1 MKLTSRDVLAF
12 FKSPPKAITG
22 VLIYGND
29 TMRVSDK
36 RQHLIKSLL
45 GSNADKE
52 MRLARISRENLKNA
66 PEQAIDLCKA
76 QGFFPG
82 ERALLIEEANETIT
96 DTIIKAVEAWKD
108 GDATIIVT
116 AGSLKPSSSL
126 RKFFEQKKNIFAV
139 PIYDNPMTKFEVEQ
153 IIAESGLQ
161 NVTQDSLTQ
170 LMEIA
175 SDLQPGDF
183 KQTVDK
189 LALFKLNDKTPVS
202 YQDIVNCTSTS
213 NEAEI
218 DEVLNAISAGKEFK
232 VSLILGRLSSQG
244 ILPVTLIIAATR
256 HFKALF
262 SIVSNPGGVN
272 AGATA
277 LRPPI
282 YGPRREALTSH
293 AQKWGP
299 VKIKTAIK
307 LLTAADLQL
316 RSSNQ
321 QTPQMALVERLFIRI
336 AKLLKKK

>member
-1 MKLTSRDVLAF
+1 MKLTNRDVVSF
-12 FKSPPKAITG
+12 FRSPPKGITG

-29 TMRVSDK
+29 PMRVSDK
-36 RQHLIKSLL
+36 RKQFIKSLL
-45 GSNADKE
+45 GANADKE
-52 MRLARISRENLKNA
+52 MRLARISREILKKE

-96 DTIIKAVEAWKD
+96 DIIIKAVEAWKD
-108 GDATIIVT
+108 GDATIVVT

-126 RKFFEQKKNIFAV
+126 RKFFEQKKNTYSV
-139 PIYDNPMTKFEVEQ
+139 PIYDNPMTKFEVEK

-161 NVTQDSLTQ
+161 NVTQDSFAQLLTV
-170 LMEIA
+170 A
-175 SDLQPGDF
+175 SELQPGDF

-189 LALFKLNDKTPVS
+189 LALYKLSDEKPVT
-202 YQDIVNCTSTS
+202 YQDIINCKPIS
-213 NEAEI
+213 NEADI
-218 DEVLNAISAGKEFK
+218 DEVLSVILAGNEFK
-232 VSLILGRLSSQG
+232 VSQILGRLSSQG
-244 ILPVTLIIAATR
+244 TLPVTLIIAATK

-262 SIVSNPGGVN
+262 SIISNPGGVN

-282 YGPRREALTSH
+282 YGPRKEALTNQ

-307 LLTAADLQL
+307 ILTATDLQL
-316 RSSNQ
+316 RSSSQ
-321 QTPQMALVERLFIRI
+321 QVPQMALVERLFIRI
-336 AKLLKKK
+336 AMLLRS

>member
-1 MKLTSRDVLAF
+1 MKLTSRDVLSF
-12 FKSPPKAITG
+12 FKSPPKGITG

-29 TMRVSDK
+29 PMRVSDK
-36 RQHLIKSLL
+36 RQQLLQSLL
-45 GSNADKE
+45 GSNADEE
-52 MRLARISRENLKNA
+52 MRLARISREILKKE

-96 DTIIKAVEAWKD
+96 DIIIKAVEAWKD
-108 GDATIIVT
+108 GDATIIIT

-126 RKFFEQKKNIFAV
+126 RKFFEQKKNTYSV
-139 PIYDNPMTKFEVEQ
+139 PIYDNPMTKFEVEK

-161 NVTQDSLTQ
+161 NVTQDSFAQLLTV
-170 LMEIA
+170 A
-175 SDLQPGDF
+175 SELQPGDF

-189 LALFKLNDKTPVS
+189 LALYKLSDEKPVT
-202 YQDIVNCTSTS
+202 YQDIINCTPIS
-213 NEAEI
+213 NEADI
-218 DEVLNAISAGKEFK
+218 DEVLSVILAGNEFK
-232 VSLILGRLSSQG
+232 VSQILGRLSSQG
-244 ILPVTLIIAATR
+244 TLPVTLIIAATR

-262 SIVSNPGGVN
+262 SIISNPGGVN

-282 YGPRREALTSH
+282 YGPRKEALTNQ

-307 LLTAADLQL
+307 ILTATDLQL
-316 RSSNQ
+316 RSSSQ
-321 QTPQMALVERLFIRI
+321 QVPQMALVERLFIRI
-336 AKLLKKK
+336 AMLLRS